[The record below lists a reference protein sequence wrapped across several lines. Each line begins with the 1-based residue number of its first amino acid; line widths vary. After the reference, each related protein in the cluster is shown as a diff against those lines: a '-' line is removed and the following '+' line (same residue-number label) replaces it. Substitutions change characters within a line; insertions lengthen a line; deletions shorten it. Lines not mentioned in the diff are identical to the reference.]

1 MATKTFGTNANNS
14 LTALQYSAG
23 ADMLDADIATIC
35 ANIKDD
41 VLSGNLVIPGSWS
54 RNGLLYIPNRGVL
67 KLRPGDWIAVDTNSG
82 FPIVV
87 PASVVA
93 AGGTPWAHS

>member
-1 MATKTFGTNANNS
+1 MATKTFGTSANNS

-41 VLSGNLVIPGSWS
+41 VLSGHLVIPGSWS

-67 KLRPGDWIAVDTNSG
+67 KLQPGDWIAVDTNSG

-87 PASVVA
+87 PNSVVG